1 MTFLKVDQCFN
12 FVLALPQK
20 LQFQF
25 KKLLF
30 FIMKMTELAY
40 LFLFRQL
47 QSYQIGQKLQQ
58 SITFCGIFKIFL
70 AFL

>member
-1 MTFLKVDQCFN
+1 MMFLKVDQHFN

-30 FIMKMTELAY
+30 FEMKMTELAY

-47 QSYQIGQKLQQ
+47 QSYQIGRK
-58 SITFCGIFKIFL
+58 ITTKYHILWHF
-70 AFL
+70 